1 MCHLFGCFIKVTVY
15 QYKPADNNCTTFTVH
30 WTMDKEGKDLEQSSM
45 SNNITIFR
53 YIQIPKIDHERTV
66 TYVFIYLAGLTSAI

>member
-1 MCHLFGCFIKVTVY
+1 MSPIWLFYKGDSVPVY
-15 QYKPADNNCTTFTVH
+15 FGEEKPAVNNVTTSTVH

-53 YIQIPKIDHERTV
+53 
-66 TYVFIYLAGLTSAI
+66 F